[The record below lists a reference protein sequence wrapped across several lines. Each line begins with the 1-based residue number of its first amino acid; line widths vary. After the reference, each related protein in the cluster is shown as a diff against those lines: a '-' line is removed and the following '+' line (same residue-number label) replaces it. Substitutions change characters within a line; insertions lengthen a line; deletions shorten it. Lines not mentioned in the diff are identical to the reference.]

1 MNKFVLLLLL
11 PVFFFL
17 IMPASSF
24 AQEVDSTNGVKEVQL
39 VKITMKSGSVYKGYI
54 IDQTPDYILLKT
66 EDAGTLKLDKDL
78 IKSIDSLEGKE
89 FSKSTDW
96 FDNPLTY
103 RYILS
108 SSAFNLKR
116 KEVTYRNIGI
126 LFNSFDWGVTDWFQV
141 GAGFE
146 FISTTLGLPIFYINP
161 KVSIPLGGKFRA
173 GANVVYVNAVV
184 LLDNFSG
191 ILLLEGVGT
200 YGDEDRNITGGIGFL
215 SFDGQFAQNPFLSI
229 NGMYRIS
236 NRLSLVSENHIMPLG
251 RDGSYY
257 PVFSYGVRFL
267 GETLAVNLVLV
278 NSPDI
283 IRVFPIGLPFVD
295 FTIHIGKK

>member
-1 MNKFVLLLLL
+1 MKRFVQLLLL

-24 AQEVDSTNGVKEVQL
+24 AQEADSTNGVKEVQL

-78 IKSIDSLEGKE
+78 VKSIDFLEGDKY
-89 FSKSTDW
+89 SKNIDW
-96 FDNPLTY
+96 FDNPLTF

-108 SSAFNLKR
+108 ASAFNLRK
-116 KEVTYRNIGI
+116 KEVTYRNIG
-126 LFNSFDWGVTDWFQV
+126 LFFNSFDWGVTDWFQI

-146 FISTTLGLPIFYINP
+146 FITTILGRPVFYINP
-161 KVSIPLGGKFRA
+161 KVSVPVGKDFRA
-173 GANVVYVNAVV
+173 GANVVYANAA
-184 LLDNFSG
+184 DFIGEFSG
-191 ILLLEGVGT
+191 ILLMEGVGT
-200 YGDEDRNITGGIGFL
+200 YGNEDRNITGGVGFL
-215 SFDGQFAQNPFLSI
+215 YVDGQFSRNPFFSI
-229 NGMYRIS
+229 SGMYRIS
-236 NRLSLVSENHIMPLG
+236 NRLSLISENHILPVG
-251 RDGSYY
+251 SAGSYY

-283 IRVFPIGLPFVD
+283 AQFIPLGFPFVD